1 MVGLESGET
10 GRGVSQRSPLPAPQS
25 SVSGASYIW
34 SVCSETRSLPLRGKE
49 DGLGVSMKGVGRDL
63 ATESE
68 SWEPLLQLFSSGI
81 PQSQLPVWAHSSS

>member
-1 MVGLESGET
+1 
-10 GRGVSQRSPLPAPQS
+10 
-25 SVSGASYIW
+25 
-34 SVCSETRSLPLRGKE
+34 
-49 DGLGVSMKGVGRDL
+49 MKGVGRDL